1 MSTEKNSSELTP
13 NTIFASIAQKMGLDI
28 YCLKLLRVML
38 AKNIDD
44 DHPIPSKQLYN
55 IVLDM
60 WTYDMLP
67 RTGEISR
74 TVFKSHIQHLIERGY
89 VKKELRG
96 TQEIIYLSRK
106 CDLSH
111 VC

>member
-1 MSTEKNSSELTP
+1 MSKDNSSSELTP
-13 NTIFASIAQKMGLDI
+13 DTIFASIAQKMGLDI
-28 YCLKLLRVML
+28 YCFKLLRIML

-55 IVLDM
+55 IVLGM
-60 WTYDMLP
+60 WTYELLP
-67 RTGEISR
+67 RTGEMS
-74 TVFKSHIQHLIERGY
+74 KAMLESHLQHLIERGY
-89 VKKELRG
+89 VKKGWRE
-96 TQEIIYLSRK
+96 TQEVIHLSYR